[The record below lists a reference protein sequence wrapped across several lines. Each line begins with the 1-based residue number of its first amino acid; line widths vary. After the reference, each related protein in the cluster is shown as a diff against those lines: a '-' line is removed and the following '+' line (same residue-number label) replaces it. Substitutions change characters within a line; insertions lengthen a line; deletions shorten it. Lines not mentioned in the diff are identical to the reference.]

1 MVPKVETSTYHF
13 IDGKNVLVSTRISGP
28 DNEIIIEETDSNHQ
42 VSLEYIEHEN
52 MWQATWINNRGIR
65 RRMRYYGFSDVERV
79 KSIVIDEDAN
89 KKWLN

>member
-28 DNEIIIEETDSNHQ
+28 DNEIIIEETDSNHE

-52 MWQATWINNRGIR
+52 TWQATWMNNRGNR
-65 RRMRYYGFSDVERV
+65 RRMRYHGFSDVERV
-79 KSIVIDEDAN
+79 KSIVIEDAD
-89 KKWLN
+89 KKWLI